1 MGALLAVPLTIAMRT
16 ILMPFPGAHWF
27 VAILGPVP
35 GARPEDVEAEPTVA
49 EASVPLRPG
58 GDPEA

>member
-1 MGALLAVPLTIAMRT
+1 MRT

-35 GARPEDVEAEPTVA
+35 GAKPEDVLAEPTAA
-49 EASVPLRPG
+49 EASVPVGPPD
-58 GDPEA
+58 GDPGDPAAPAG